1 MFKRLKYFLPISICF
16 SFPLIAIAQ
25 DAIENDKLSCTARH
39 LDTARD
45 VDVKVVSRI
54 PGKKIATAQWPLG
67 YPTIAIDESAF
78 TKLPKNAKQFVYYHE
93 CAHLKIRSNDE
104 HEVDCES
111 INLLVMRNN
120 YSEIDLRRLIQA
132 LKQEF
137 GLSKRWSKLLEC
149 KGFQDAT

>member
-1 MFKRLKYFLPISICF
+1 M
-16 SFPLIAIAQ
+16 AQ
-25 DAIENDKLSCTARH
+25 DAIENDKLSCTASH
-39 LDTARD
+39 LDTD
-45 VDVKVVSRI
+45 KEVEVIVVSGI

-67 YPTIAIDESAF
+67 YPTIAIDEGAF

-93 CAHLKIRSNDE
+93 CAHLKLRSNDE
-104 HEVDCES
+104 HEVDCAS
-111 INLLVMRNN
+111 ITLLVMRNN

-149 KGFQDAT
+149 KAFQETT